1 MSTNGLTRLVACALI
16 GVTGCSGS
24 SAPSGGAS
32 GGPAPA
38 AANFL
43 VNEEP
48 QGAIGVGEARK
59 SLKGEGEIV
68 VVGRIGGSEKPF
80 VSGLAAFTIVDPK
93 VAPCAPEEGCPTPWD
108 YCCGQN
114 DVKENIAT
122 IKLTDAAGKPLA
134 QDAREL
140 LGVKELTTVVIRGTA
155 KRSED
160 GNLTVLAKQV
170 YVRK

>member
-1 MSTNGLTRLVACALI
+1 MKTNGLGTLIACALI
-16 GVTGCSGS
+16 GVAGCSGS
-24 SAPSGGAS
+24 NPTSNAPS
-32 GGPAPA
+32 PA

-48 QGAIGVGEARK
+48 AGAIGVGEART
-59 SLKGEGEIV
+59 SSKGDGVIV

-80 VSGLAAFTIVDPK
+80 IDGMAAFTIVDPK

-134 QDAREL
+134 QDARAL
-140 LGVKELTTVVIRGTA
+140 LGVKELATVVVRGTA

-160 GNLTVLAKQV
+160 GNLSVVAKQV

>member
-16 GVTGCSGS
+16 GVAGCGES
-24 SAPSGGAS
+24 
-32 GGPAPA
+32 PAPKTGPSTSTV
-38 AANFL
+38 NFL

-48 QGAIGVGEARK
+48 AGAVGVGEARK
-59 SLKGEGEIV
+59 GPADDAEITI
-68 VVGRIGGSEKPF
+68 VGRIGGSDKPF

-93 VAPCAPEEGCPTPWD
+93 VAPCAPDEGCPTPWD
-108 YCCGQN
+108 YCCGQS

-122 IKLTDAAGKPLA
+122 IKLIDATGKPLA

-140 LGVKELTTVVIRGTA
+140 LGVKELATVVVRGTA

>member
-1 MSTNGLTRLVACALI
+1 MNTNGLTRLVACALI
-16 GVTGCSGS
+16 GVAGCGESPARKTGPST
-24 SAPSGGAS
+24 SAV
-32 GGPAPA
+32 
-38 AANFL
+38 NFL

-48 QGAIGVGEARK
+48 AGAVGVGEARK
-59 SLKGEGEIV
+59 APAGDAEIT

-122 IKLTDAAGKPLA
+122 IKLIDAAGKPLA

-140 LGVKELTTVVIRGTA
+140 LGVKELATVVVRGTA

>member
-1 MSTNGLTRLVACALI
+1 MKTNGLGSLVACTLI
-16 GVTGCSGS
+16 GVVGCSGS
-24 SAPSGGAS
+24 NSTSNGPS
-32 GGPAPA
+32 PA
-38 AANFL
+38 AASFL

-48 QGAIGVGEARK
+48 AGAIGVGEARK
-59 SLKGEGEIV
+59 SSMGDGEIV

-80 VSGLAAFTIVDPK
+80 IDGMAAFTIVDPK

-134 QDAREL
+134 QDARAL
-140 LGVKELTTVVIRGTA
+140 LGVKELATVVVRGTA

-160 GNLTVLAKQV
+160 GNLSVVAKQV